1 MKTKQECPRKTM
13 RTKQE
18 CPRKTMRT
26 KQECPGK
33 TMRTKQECPGKTM
46 RTKQECPGNERRRAR
61 CRMCLILYCMYMINI
76 QSRFDY
82 NISLL
87 AGCLASL
94 SSALHSATSR
104 SSASFFC

>member
-1 MKTKQECPRKTM
+1 M

-18 CPRKTMRT
+18 WSEDNEKTT
-26 KQECPGK
+26 
-33 TMRTKQECPGKTM
+33 
-46 RTKQECPGNERRRAR
+46 RRRAGLLLIQYFTSAE
-61 CRMCLILYCMYMINI
+61 CLILYCMYMINI

-104 SSASFFC
+104 SSVSFFC